1 MSTLLTTADFVAAVA
16 ACPFA
21 PAGVTY
27 AAIPSTPNPGAPNLD
42 SPDAFR
48 IVRTQGGVSTTRWT
62 KVYWH
67 GGIGYG
73 PSDANPNGSS
83 VEIRAFDST
92 KAVSDAAAFI
102 KTLV

>member
-21 PAGVTY
+21 PTGVTY
-27 AAIPSTPNPGAPNLD
+27 AALPSTPNPGAPNLD
-42 SPDAFR
+42 SPDAFQ
-48 IVRTQGGVSTTRWT
+48 ILRTQNGVTTKRWN

-73 PSDANPNGSS
+73 PNDANPNGSG
-83 VEIRAFDST
+83 VEIRGLDGY

-102 KTLV
+102 KTLI